1 MTLTTTTVE
10 DHLDAVRPLVAADG
24 AELELVGVDGG
35 AVMLRLVMADAHC
48 RECVMPGQLLSQLLL
63 AALQERL
70 PAITA
75 VTVIDPRDAT
85 PGPS

>member
-1 MTLTTTTVE
+1 MTLTMTSVE
-10 DHLDAVRPLVAADG
+10 EQLDAVRPLVSADG

-35 AVMLRLVMADAHC
+35 AVTLRLIMRDAHC

-63 AALQERL
+63 ASLREQL

-75 VTVIDPRDAT
+75 VRVIDPRDPAT
-85 PGPS
+85 ATA